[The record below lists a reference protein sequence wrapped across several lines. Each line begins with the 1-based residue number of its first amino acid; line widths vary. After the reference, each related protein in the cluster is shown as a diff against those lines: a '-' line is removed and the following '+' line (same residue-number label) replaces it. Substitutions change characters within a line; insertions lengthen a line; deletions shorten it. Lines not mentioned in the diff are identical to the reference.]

1 MHRRGAIMGRRFGH
15 TAILGLILGLS
26 SLVSTAQDVRERPSR
41 PLILAHY
48 MPWFESKPISGHW
61 GWH

>member
-1 MHRRGAIMGRRFGH
+1 MGRRFGH